1 MRWIP
6 AVVVLIASS
15 AFLYQQY
22 RAMNAPA
29 PAPTAPAAP
38 VQPEEP
44 LPFLTE
50 AQLKAVRASTKDP
63 DSAVR
68 WSATELLYTLK
79 DPASADILEKVI
91 AGDADAEVRMKA
103 VKLLE
108 SGGSSKQLPGLIKAL
123 DDADTDVRLASL
135 KAIGA
140 IADPAAAPRVAAL
153 LKDPDSDIRSEAL
166 RTLGKFQ
173 EKRMKDFQ
181 DLTDELRRQYEAAV
195 KKARE
200 NAQ

>member
-15 AFLYQQY
+15 AFLYRQY
-22 RAMNAPA
+22 LAMNAPA
-29 PAPTAPAAP
+29 PAAAAPAAP
-38 VQPEEP
+38 TQSVEP
-44 LPFLTE
+44 RPFLTE
-50 AQLKAVRASTKDP
+50 AQLSSVRASTKDP

-68 WSATELLYTLK
+68 WSAAELLYTLK

-91 AGDADAEVRMKA
+91 AGDGDAEVRMKA

-108 SGGSSKQLPGLIKAL
+108 SGGSSKQLPGLLKAL

-135 KAIGA
+135 KAIGS

-195 KKARE
+195 KKSRE